1 MTAYLT
7 VERESDIDLIQ
18 SYAINQGISIKISKT
33 IDLEDEI
40 FGNLMLE
47 EETNETVSLYDF
59 LELVDSEN

>member
-7 VERESDIDLIQ
+7 VEKESDIDLIQ

-40 FGNLMLE
+40 LGNLMLE
-47 EETNETVSLYDF
+47 EETNETVSLNDF
-59 LELVDSEN
+59 LELVESEN

>member
-40 FGNLMLE
+40 FGKLILE

>member
-7 VERESDIDLIQ
+7 VERESDIDLIK

-59 LELVDSEN
+59 LELVESEN